1 MFPLLN
7 CCLFLVPQDVI
18 WSCCDIPTLSNTC
31 IIIKLL
37 FCFSF
42 LLYFQSHPSTEFSQK
57 GQLNDAHRTLL
68 RATVAVFV
76 NYFTS
81 QCIYYMLACTFRLF
95 CNFMFYLLFYRTI
108 CGRRPLSSCS
118 HQRGAYCI
126 LLMRC
131 CPMVCTL
138 DLNQLFN
145 QSIHSFPYSLFL
157 RCFGRVYIC
166 RLDLS

>member
-68 RATVAVFV
+68 RATVAVSLIISLHNAFIICWRARLDC
-76 NYFTS
+76 FATS
-81 QCIYYMLACTFRLF
+81 CFICF
-95 CNFMFYLLFYRTI
+95 FYRTI

-126 LLMRC
+126 LLMRG

>member
-1 MFPLLN
+1 MV
-7 CCLFLVPQDVI
+7 FLRSATPV
-18 WSCCDIPTLSNTC
+18 SSSH
-31 IIIKLL
+31 
-37 FCFSF
+37 FCFASHFFYTFNLIHQPSF
-42 LLYFQSHPSTEFSQK
+42 RRKVSSMMHTGRYYVQ
-57 GQLNDAHRTLL
+57 LL
-68 RATVAVFV
+68 RFSLIISLHNAFIICWRARLDCFATSCFIC
-76 NYFTS
+76 F
-81 QCIYYMLACTFRLF
+81 
-95 CNFMFYLLFYRTI
+95 FYRTI

-126 LLMRC
+126 LLMRG

>member
-18 WSCCDIPTLSNTC
+18 WSCCGIPTLSNTC
-31 IIIKLL
+31 IIITLL

-95 CNFMFYLLFYRTI
+95 CNFMFYLLFLPNHLWPQTFVKLQSPTWGVLHSINERLSNGVHVRFEPALQPKYSQF
-108 CGRRPLSSCS
+108 PL
-118 HQRGAYCI
+118 QLVLTLLWACI
-126 LLMRC
+126 HM
-131 CPMVCTL
+131 
-138 DLNQLFN
+138 QA
-145 QSIHSFPYSLFL
+145 
-157 RCFGRVYIC
+157 
-166 RLDLS
+166 